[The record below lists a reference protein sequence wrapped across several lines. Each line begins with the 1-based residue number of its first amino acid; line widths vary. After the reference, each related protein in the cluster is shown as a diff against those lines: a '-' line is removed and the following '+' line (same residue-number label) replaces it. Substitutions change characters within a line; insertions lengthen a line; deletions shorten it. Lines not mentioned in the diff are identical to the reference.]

1 MKLNLVALTALLGLS
16 TAFSFS
22 TFSAAIAQN
31 PPAET
36 YRPGFWQPVAD
47 FNPMKKV
54 TMKFINQ
61 TGVPLEYGI
70 VGNEENLSEKIGVG
84 ETQTLSTLEKSGNIT
99 IYPDIA
105 INPDTPFNLKFSISV
120 DQPTN
125 TINVKIT
132 QAERGFF
139 GHRSLNFQ
147 KTGKIYVY

>member
-1 MKLNLVALTALLGLS
+1 MKLNLVALTALGLAS
-16 TAFSFS
+16 TL
-22 TFSAAIAQN
+22 TFSAFSPIVAQN

-47 FNPMKKV
+47 FNPMRKI

-61 TGVPLEYGI
+61 TEVPLEYGI
-70 VGNEENLSEKIGVG
+70 VGNEENISEKVAAG
-84 ETQTLSTLEKSGNIT
+84 ETGTLTTLERSGNIT

-105 INPDTPFNLKFSISV
+105 IDPDAPFSLKFTVSV
-120 DQPTN
+120 DKPTN
-125 TINVKIT
+125 TINVTVNK
-132 QAERGFF
+132 AERGFV